1 MPNATALNQDL
12 LAYLC
17 GVQLSQYSFPKQSL
31 GLQYHR
37 FGLKFW
43 VNLFSFQQLY
53 KDKKTKDQ

>member
-1 MPNATALNQDL
+1 MPNAAALNQDL

-37 FGLKFW
+37 FGLKF
-43 VNLFSFQQLY
+43 
-53 KDKKTKDQ
+53 